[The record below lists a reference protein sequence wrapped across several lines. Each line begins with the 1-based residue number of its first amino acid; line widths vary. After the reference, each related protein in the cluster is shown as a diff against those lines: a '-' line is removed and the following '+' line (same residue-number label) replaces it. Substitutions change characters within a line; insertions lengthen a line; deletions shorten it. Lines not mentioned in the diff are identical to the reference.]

1 MHSISWNLRAFSFS
15 VILSFVFIGCR
26 TSDTKFS
33 PDAAFTPYI
42 PAFTTGHISARSPIL
57 VRITQDQ
64 RWKDSSFATIQ
75 KVFDFSPSINGT
87 AYWHDELTVGFRP
100 AERLQQDQTYSVEFE
115 LGDLVHVP
123 KNLST
128 FKFQVTTFRQGVDV
142 RITDMQSLSATDL
155 EWQRLIVSVYTSD
168 DATDQD
174 LAGCFNAIQNGR
186 NGDLPLTWEHEP
198 NGHYHRFTVDS
209 VRRSD
214 AASVVDI
221 SWNADRIG
229 SDDKG
234 ALPFDVPAIGELA
247 LISATTFSDGEQYAT
262 LLFSDPLDPA
272 QDLKGIVGIAGTDEL
287 RISID
292 GNKLVLYPTER
303 LSGEQQGYVSKSVKN
318 VNGKELGK
326 DVTVELTFEE
336 LKPAVRMVGKG
347 VILPS
352 GEGMVMPFE
361 AVNLSAV
368 DVRVVRIYES
378 NVSQF
383 LQVNALDGDR
393 ELARV
398 GRLVARKTVTLKTTD
413 APDLGR
419 WNKFYLDLEQYF
431 KAEPGAIYRVDLSF
445 SRKHSVYPCEGV
457 ITDDDSPEREQS
469 WEQEQAAYD
478 LVNDYYYYD
487 DYYYEDYDYR
497 EREDPCTPSYFVNR
511 GSVSRNLIASDLGLI
526 AKVGND
532 GSMLIAV
539 SDIRTTTPLSGVKL
553 DVLDMQRKSMA
564 QVVTDREGLATLPPS
579 KHKPFLLVASKGTQR
594 GYLKLDDG
602 SSLSVSEFSVEGA
615 SIDRGIKGM
624 LYGERGVWR
633 PGDSLYLSFILQDAL
648 HKLPKDHPVVLEL
661 TDPRGR
667 LDQKHVRTS
676 SVNGMYV
683 FRCATAAEAPTGF
696 WHATVTVGGTSFHNT
711 IRIETVKPNR
721 LKVLLEVPNDRID
734 AGSGNV
740 IKLKSH
746 WLHGA
751 PARDLKSRVTVTMS
765 RGTPK
770 FKGYD
775 KYEFN
780 DLRTWVPEEEQVAFD
795 GTLSAEG
802 ETSFTL
808 NVETGKS
815 APAMINTNIVT
826 RVFEAGGDASMDRQS
841 FPYYPYT
848 SYVGIQPPTLNSAW
862 GTMHTDTTYAIGV
875 VSIDADGKA
884 LGGHQLKAQIYKL
897 NYNWWWDGDID
908 GNANYISSPSVELR
922 KEEILTTD
930 SKGRTKLKFR
940 IDRPEWGRFA
950 VRITDPASGH
960 ASALQVYM
968 DWPGWE
974 GRSRREDPEQA
985 AMLSFN
991 ADKEKYNVGEQA
1003 TLTIP
1008 SAGTGRALISLET
1021 GSRVIDAEWVELKDK
1036 ETKYTF
1042 LVTADMAPNVYAHVT
1057 LIQPHEKTL
1066 NDLPIRL
1073 YGVIPILVED
1083 ANTQLEPLITMASE
1097 VRTDIPFTIEVS
1109 EKNGDGMTYTL
1120 AIVDEGLLD
1129 LTRFKTPDPW
1139 NHFYAR
1145 EALGVRTFDLY
1156 DQVIGAFGRQ
1166 LQRILAM
1173 GGSDDAGPAEG
1184 ARANRFK
1191 PVVRYVGP
1199 FTIAHGKKAKHSFTI
1214 SNYVGSVRVM
1224 VVATDG
1230 EKAYGNTEKTVP
1242 VRKPLMVLATMPR
1255 VLSPGELVDLPVT
1268 VFAMDAKVKNVSVK
1282 LEPNDMLIPEGPA
1295 EKNITFK
1302 TTGDQVVTFKVRV
1315 KEGIGV
1321 AKMKVTVAG
1330 AGETAYEKIELQV
1343 RQPNLP
1349 VTDVTETAL
1358 EPGQSWTHT
1367 PQALGVTGTNSAYV
1381 EVSTIPPVD
1390 MTRRLQYLIDY
1401 PHGCLEQTT
1410 SKAFPQLYIGNVMEL
1425 PDRFVQQMRANVEGG
1440 LRKMTQ
1446 FQRSDGS
1453 FNYWPGGDNYD
1464 TWTSVYA
1471 GHFLIEADRLGYAI
1485 PGNLKTNWLAFQR
1498 KAARDW
1504 NNSTSQGWTRQ
1515 QTQFTQAYRLYVLAL
1530 AKSNEIAAMN
1540 RLRDQSGLDL
1550 RTKWMLAAAYARIGQ
1565 VDAAKA
1571 LVKDLETNVP
1581 QYTEMYWTYGSDLR
1595 DEALIAEALL
1605 GMGETARAA
1614 AVVQRISKRLSAES
1628 WYSTQST
1635 CFGLMAVAR
1644 LTEKS
1649 QLGKGL
1655 SYSITLGGK
1664 SQDKFSEKAISRTEL
1679 TIPDGKASVALN
1691 NTGKN
1696 LLYVRVVRTGT
1707 PLAGE
1712 ERASKNGLNMAVS
1725 YENLNHDPIDP
1736 KRIEQG
1742 TDFIAE
1748 VTVSHPGILGPYY
1761 QLALTQVFP
1770 GGWEIRNSRMEG
1782 NENGTASDYFTYQ
1795 DIRDDRVMTYF
1806 DLYKGRSVTYR
1817 LMMNAAYT
1825 GRYYLAGAHCE
1836 AMYDHTVNGRSQG
1849 QWIEVVKPGR
1859 AQ

>member
-1 MHSISWNLRAFSFS
+1 M
-15 VILSFVFIGCR
+15 
-26 TSDTKFS
+26 
-33 PDAAFTPYI
+33 
-42 PAFTTGHISARSPIL
+42 
-57 VRITQDQ
+57 
-64 RWKDSSFATIQ
+64 
-75 KVFDFSPSINGT
+75 
-87 AYWHDELTVGFRP
+87 
-100 AERLQQDQTYSVEFE
+100 
-115 LGDLVHVP
+115 
-123 KNLST
+123 
-128 FKFQVTTFRQGVDV
+128 
-142 RITDMQSLSATDL
+142 
-155 EWQRLIVSVYTSD
+155 
-168 DATDQD
+168 
-174 LAGCFNAIQNGR
+174 
-186 NGDLPLTWEHEP
+186 
-198 NGHYHRFTVDS
+198 
-209 VRRSD
+209 
-214 AASVVDI
+214 
-221 SWNADRIG
+221 
-229 SDDKG
+229 
-234 ALPFDVPAIGELA
+234 
-247 LISATTFSDGEQYAT
+247 
-262 LLFSDPLDPA
+262 
-272 QDLKGIVGIAGTDEL
+272 
-287 RISID
+287 
-292 GNKLVLYPTER
+292 
-303 LSGEQQGYVSKSVKN
+303 KN

-347 VILPS
+347 VNLPS

-383 LQVNALDGDR
+383 LQVNALDGER

-398 GRLVARKTVTLKTTD
+398 GRLIARKTVALKTTD

-457 ITDDDSPEREQS
+457 NTDDDSPDREQS

-478 LVNDYYYYD
+478 QVNDYYYYD
-487 DYYYEDYDYR
+487 DYYYEDYNYT

-511 GSVSRNLIASDLGLI
+511 RSVSRNLIASDLGLI

-539 SDIRTTTPLSGVKL
+539 SDIRTTAPLSGVKL

-615 SIDRGIKGM
+615 SIERGIKGM

-633 PGDSLYLSFILQDAL
+633 PGDSLYLGFILQDAL

-667 LDQKHVRTS
+667 LDQKHVRTTS
-676 SVNGMYV
+676 TNGMYA
-683 FRCATAAEAPTGF
+683 FRCATAIEAPTGF

-721 LKVLLEVPNDRID
+721 LKVLLNVPGDRIN
-734 AGSGNV
+734 AGAGNE

-751 PARDLKSRVTVTMS
+751 PARDLKTRVTVTMS
-765 RGTPK
+765 RGYPN
-770 FKGYD
+770 FKGYEKFD
-775 KYEFN
+775 FN
-780 DLRTWVPEEEQVAFD
+780 DLKTWVPDEEQVAYD
-795 GTLSAEG
+795 GKLNAAG
-802 ETSFTL
+802 ETAFTL
-808 NVETGKS
+808 NMETGKS

-826 RVFEAGGDASMDRQS
+826 RVFEAGGDASMDRQT

-848 SYVGIQPPTLNSAW
+848 SYVGIQPPELNSAW
-862 GTMHTDTTYAIGV
+862 GTMHTDTTYAINV
-875 VSIDADGKA
+875 VSIDADGKV
-884 LGGHQLKAQIYKL
+884 LTGHQLKAQIYKL

-908 GNANYISSPSVELR
+908 GNTNYISSPSVELR
-922 KEEILTTD
+922 KEEMLTTD

-991 ADKEKYNVGEQA
+991 ADKAKYNVGEQA

-1021 GSRVIDAEWVELKDK
+1021 GSRVIDAEWVQLKEK

-1042 LVTADMAPNVYAHVT
+1042 HVTADMAPNVYAHVT

-1083 ANTQLEPLITMASE
+1083 ANTHLDPVITMASE
-1097 VRTDIPFTIEVS
+1097 VRTDVPFDIEVS
-1109 EKNGDGMTYTL
+1109 EKNGNGLTYTL

-1199 FTIAHGKKAKHSFTI
+1199 FSIEHGKKAKHSFTI

-1230 EKAYGNTEKTVP
+1230 EKAYGNAEKTVP

-1295 EKNITFK
+1295 EKNITFQ

-1321 AKMKVTVAG
+1321 AKMKVSVAG

-1358 EPGQSWTHT
+1358 EPGKTWTHT
-1367 PQALGVTGTNSAYV
+1367 PQPLGVNGTNSAYL

-1390 MTRRLQYLIDY
+1390 MTRRLKYLIEY

-1425 PDRFVQQMRANVEGG
+1425 PDRFVQQLRANVEGG

-1446 FQRSDGS
+1446 FQRNDGS
-1453 FNYWPGGDNYD
+1453 FNYWPGGDHYD
-1464 TWTSVYA
+1464 TWTSIYA

-1485 PGNLKTNWLAFQR
+1485 PGNLKANWLAFQR

-1504 NNSTSQGWTRQ
+1504 NNAISQDWTRQ

-1540 RLRDQSGLDL
+1540 RLRDQNNLDL

-1644 LTEKS
+1644 LAEKS

-1655 SYSITLGGK
+1655 SYSITLNGK
-1664 SQDKFSEKAISRTEL
+1664 AQDKFSEKAISRTDL
-1679 TIPDGKASVALN
+1679 STPDGRSSVTLN

-1712 ERASKNGLNMAVS
+1712 ERATRNGLNMTVS

-1742 TDFIAE
+1742 TDFIAV
-1748 VTVSHPGILGPYY
+1748 VTVSHPGILGPYH

-1782 NENGTASDYFTYQ
+1782 TENATASDYFTYQ

-1806 DLYKGRSVTYR
+1806 DLYKGRSLTYR

-1849 QWIEVVKPGR
+1849 QWIEVVRSGGE
-1859 AQ
+1859 Q